1 MSQNKQKKILIVDDD
16 PGILRLLEK
25 CLPKAHGYEVI
36 TALESRKGLELAR
49 VHQPDLILLDI
60 MIPDQSG
67 GDLAKELREDPKTQ
81 QIPIV
86 FMSVLLEEEGK
97 KRIEIHGQEYRAVA
111 KPIYLPELLSTIR
124 KAINESK
131 FNSGERSEVG

>member
-1 MSQNKQKKILIVDDD
+1 MSQNQKKKILIVDDD

-25 CLPKAHGYEVI
+25 TLPKAHGYEVF
-36 TALESRKGLELAR
+36 TALESRKGFELAKT
-49 VHQPDLILLDI
+49 HQPDLILLDI

-67 GDLAKELREDPKTQ
+67 GDLARDLKNDPRTQ
-81 QIPIV
+81 HIPIV

-111 KPIYLPELLSTIR
+111 KPIYFPELLSAIR
-124 KAINESK
+124 KAINESQSK
-131 FNSGERSEVG
+131 GGEHS